1 MALGLEDK
9 IRGGFYG
16 LLVGD
21 ALGVPYEFQYG
32 LEKLALVEMNPIGR
46 HKSWNVPAGTW
57 SDDGA
62 LTLALADSLATVGHL
77 DEDDFGRRI
86 QAWFTKG
93 HYTPDGKAFD
103 VGNTT
108 QEAIL
113 RMMRGHAA
121 KVAGLTGE
129 RSNGNGSLMRT
140 LPLALFHQGSDADLY
155 ADAGR
160 ASAVTHGH
168 DVSKAA
174 CGVYCV
180 AARHM
185 LSGRTA
191 SRAFIEGLK
200 LAHVKLEIPPRP
212 GGSGFVLDSLAYAIH
227 GARSEGSYEDV
238 VSNAVRLGG
247 DTDTTAAIIGGLLGL
262 RDGVGAIPER
272 WLSVLRG
279 RELADQVIES
289 FIKAR
294 NPV

>member
-1 MALGLEDK
+1 MALSLEDK

-21 ALGVPYEFQYG
+21 ALGVPYEFQHG
-32 LEKLALVEMNPIGR
+32 LENLPLVEMNPVGR
-46 HKSWNVPAGTW
+46 HKSWRVPPGTW
-57 SDDGA
+57 SDDGS
-62 LTLALADSLATVGHL
+62 LHLAQTDSLATVGHL
-77 DEDDFGRRI
+77 DEEDLGRRM

-93 HYTPDGKAFD
+93 HYTPDKKAFD

-113 RMMRGHAA
+113 RMIRGHSA
-121 KVAGLTGE
+121 KTAGLTGE
-129 RSNGNGSLMRT
+129 RSNGNGSLMRIIS
-140 LPLALFHQGSDADLY
+140 LALFHQGSDDDLY
-155 ADAGR
+155 NDAGR

-185 LSGRTA
+185 LHGTSPA
-191 SRAFIEGLK
+191 RAFIEGLK
-200 LAHVKLEIPPRP
+200 LSHVKLEIPPRP

-227 GARSEGSYEDV
+227 GTRSGASYEDV
-238 VSNAVRLGG
+238 VSNAIRLGG
-247 DTDTTAAIIGGLLGL
+247 DTDTTAAIVGALLGL

-272 WLSVLRG
+272 WFSVLRG
-279 RELADQVIES
+279 REIADPLIER
-289 FIKAR
+289 FIEAR
-294 NPV
+294 RA